1 MSSRSTHQTGKN
13 SASPNIDA
21 VITSSIGEQA
31 LIQLPTSG
39 AIVSAATSGWS
50 LSELLDLQAAKN
62 KTQPTTRISFITSLL
77 KLIKAC
83 ADCIKHVTPPN
94 GPENGWKQLREQYGQ
109 HSKDNNTGDKVTT
122 TEKGIPVNG

>member
-1 MSSRSTHQTGKN
+1 
-13 SASPNIDA
+13 
-21 VITSSIGEQA
+21 
-31 LIQLPTSG
+31 
-39 AIVSAATSGWS
+39 TSGWS

-109 HSKDNNTGDKVTT
+109 HSEDNNTGDKVTT
-122 TEKGIPVNG
+122 TEKGISVNG